1 MAKEVP
7 DGMAI
12 VALNP
17 GVINTDMLTSCFG
30 TSAASYQPPDAW
42 YVTLFSF
49 YGKRNAIFFL
59 YLFGS
64 ATDCLG
70 NLLLISNHLCKSMN

>member
-1 MAKEVP
+1 
-7 DGMAI
+7 MAI

-42 YVTLFSF
+42 YVTLFLFMEKEMPSSF
-49 YGKRNAIFFL
+49 YI
-59 YLFGS
+59 
-64 ATDCLG
+64 CLV
-70 NLLLISNHLCKSMN
+70 LPLTAQETCF

>member
-1 MAKEVP
+1 
-7 DGMAI
+7 MAI

-42 YVTLFSF
+42 YVTLFLFMEKEMLSSF
-49 YGKRNAIFFL
+49 YI
-59 YLFGS
+59 
-64 ATDCLG
+64 CLV
-70 NLLLISNHLCKSMN
+70 LPLTAQETCF